1 MKKRAV
7 TYARVSGDDRGK
19 EGRNLIG
26 QLEICREYALSRGY
40 YIVAELPEDDRG
52 ASGASFELPQLNQ
65 ALEMARNGKFDI
77 LVAREIDRFAR
88 GLAKQL
94 IIE

>member
-7 TYARVSGDDRGK
+7 PYARVSGDDRGK

-40 YIVAELPEDDRG
+40 HIVAELPEDDRG
-52 ASGASFELPQLNQ
+52 ASGASFELPQLSRR
-65 ALEMARNGKFDI
+65 LRWPGMANSTFWS
-77 LVAREIDRFAR
+77 
-88 GLAKQL
+88 LAKL
-94 IIE
+94 IALRVDWPSN